1 MKRMAGIGSV
11 LKPRV
16 AADGLFWGVATV
28 TVPITVAFASA
39 VAIFAFEAFRMD
51 DAEEPE
57 LLAAL
62 VVLAVILIPLTWA
75 VLMRTTSR
83 IRAGVALGVAVGSL
97 VAVYGGVI
105 LVVR

>member
-1 MKRMAGIGSV
+1 MIVTGPL

-16 AADGLFWGVATV
+16 ATDGLFWGMATV
-28 TVPITVAFASA
+28 MVPITLASA
-39 VAIFAFEAFRMD
+39 IAIAVFVFEAFRMED
-51 DAEEPE
+51 TGEPE

-62 VVLAVILIPLTWA
+62 GVLAVVLIPPASA
-75 VLMRTTSR
+75 VWVRTASR
-83 IRAGVALGVAVGSL
+83 IRAGIALGVAVGSL